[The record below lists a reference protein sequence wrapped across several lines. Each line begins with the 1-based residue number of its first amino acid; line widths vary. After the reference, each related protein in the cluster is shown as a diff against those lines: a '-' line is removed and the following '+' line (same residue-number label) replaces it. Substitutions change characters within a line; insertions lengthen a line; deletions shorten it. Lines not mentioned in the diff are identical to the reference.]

1 MLGNQ
6 AKAPSQS
13 VMANVLKAPSVTEKA
28 SLADMKTTLGSTRY
42 KKLKG
47 LTRDFATDEMPADA
61 YVDHCAVLFDHGYAD
76 PDFWSFLPSLLE
88 SCPNEFT
95 ANQALQYMDNLKR
108 MKNGAINAEAQ
119 LASNANRQYPANN
132 WSASNP
138 SVSAA
143 PASSQQ
149 ADGTGGGWSSMPSG
163 VTAAPP
169 QSTRPMAPA
178 PARYA
183 PPPPAPFPSRT
194 MPGKA
199 KSAWG
204 GAGGASTVVRTAK
217 AKPGSQTSVTAAL
230 AEANAKGNTGT
241 ATKFMAKHNKE
252 QKHNAM
258 NATATGTAENKKG
271 KKNKQKNEL
280 RSLAFGGK

>member
-1 MLGNQ
+1 MLGKQ
-6 AKAPSQS
+6 GKGPSQS

-28 SLADMKTTLGSTRY
+28 SLADMKATLGSTRY

-47 LTRDFATDEMPADA
+47 LTRDFASDEMPADA
-61 YVDHCAVLFDHGYAD
+61 YVDHSAALFDDGYGD
-76 PDFWSFLPSLLE
+76 PDFWSFLPCLLE

-108 MKNGAINAEAQ
+108 MKNGAMNAEAQ
-119 LASNANRQYPANN
+119 LASNASRQYPANN
-132 WSASNP
+132 WSATNS

-149 ADGTGGGWSSMPSG
+149 AVGNGGGWSSMPSG

-169 QSTRPMAPA
+169 QSARAQAPT
-178 PARYA
+178 PVRYA
-183 PPPPAPFPSRT
+183 PPPPPSRT
-194 MPGKA
+194 LPGKA

-217 AKPGSQTSVTAAL
+217 AKPGSQISVTAAL

-258 NATATGTAENKKG
+258 NTMATGAAENKKG
-271 KKNKQKNEL
+271 KKKKQKDEL

>member
-1 MLGNQ
+1 
-6 AKAPSQS
+6 
-13 VMANVLKAPSVTEKA
+13 
-28 SLADMKTTLGSTRY
+28 
-42 KKLKG
+42 
-47 LTRDFATDEMPADA
+47 
-61 YVDHCAVLFDHGYAD
+61 
-76 PDFWSFLPSLLE
+76 LLE

-108 MKNGAINAEAQ
+108 MKNGAMNAEAQ
-119 LASNANRQYPANN
+119 LASTANRQYPANN
-132 WSASNP
+132 WSATSP

-149 ADGTGGGWSSMPSG
+149 AADGGGWSSMPSG

-169 QSTRPMAPA
+169 QSARPMAPA
-178 PARYA
+178 PVRYA
-183 PPPPAPFPSRT
+183 PPPPSHFPSRT
-194 MPGKA
+194 VPGKA
-199 KSAWG
+199 KTAWG

-217 AKPGSQTSVTAAL
+217 AKPGSQTSVTTAL
-230 AEANAKGNTGT
+230 AAANAKGNTGT

-258 NATATGTAENKKG
+258 NAMATGTAENKKS
-271 KKNKQKNEL
+271 KKKKQKDEL